1 MIRKLLATTA
11 IATLVSTGAIAQ
23 TTTQPADATAP
34 ANTMQNPAAADQQ
47 MVVRADGNLA
57 SNIIG
62 ESVYNG
68 TDENAERIGEVNDIV
83 IGSDGAIQALV
94 IGVGGF
100 LGIGEK
106 DVAIEY
112 DLAQWIDR
120 DNDRWLVVE
129 TSEEALKAQEE
140 FDRLAYQPMPSDS
153 DVSETRPAT
162 AEDLAA
168 APAEGEENM
177 ADDDMA
183 AAPAGDAAPGSNTTA
198 AAPVE
203 GEAAS
208 DMAAAPVE
216 GETADDMATAPVEGR
231 TNETAAAPAE
241 GEEVDVVVVAPDGSE
256 QPAASD
262 QTAVSEEAA
271 PVEGTDQTR
280 TAAIDRSTLQ
290 PMAAEDLT
298 AENVIGTTVYGANEE
313 NIGEVGDLVLSQD
326 GKIDAMIVNVG
337 GFLGIGEKE
346 VAVGLDKIE
355 FMLDENG
362 NRYVYTPFTQEQLE
376 AQPEYDEAAYGERRD
391 DMRMVVPN

>member
-23 TTTQPADATAP
+23 TTTQPADTTAP
-34 ANTMQNPAAADQQ
+34 STTMQNPAATTEQPMMTQ
-47 MVVRADGNLA
+47 ADGNLA

-68 TDENAERIGEVNDIV
+68 TGDDAENIGEVNDIV
-83 IGSDGAIQALV
+83 IGPDGTIQALV

-112 DLAQWIDR
+112 DLAQWVDR
-120 DNDRWLVVE
+120 DDDRWLVVE
-129 TSEEALKAQEE
+129 TTEDALNAQEE
-140 FDRLAYQPMPSDS
+140 FDRLAYQPMPADS
-153 DVSETRPAT
+153 NVTETQPAT

-168 APAEGEENM
+168 APAEGDEEL

-183 AAPAGDAAPGSNTTA
+183 AAPAGDAATGTDTMATAPAGGAATTQDMTTA
-198 AAPVE
+198 PAE
-203 GEAAS
+203 GEAAD
-208 DMAAAPVE
+208 DMAAAP
-216 GETADDMATAPVEGR
+216 
-231 TNETAAAPAE
+231 AE
-241 GEEVDVVVVAPDGSE
+241 DNGADVVVVAPGGAE
-256 QPAASD
+256 QNAAGE
-262 QTAVSEEAA
+262 QAA
-271 PVEGTDQTR
+271 PAEGMDQTR

-298 AENVIGTTVYGANEE
+298 ADNVIGTTVYGANEE
-313 NIGEVGDLVLSQD
+313 NIGEVGDLVMSQD
-326 GKIDAMIVNVG
+326 GQIDAMIVNVG

-346 VAVGLDKIE
+346 VAVGLDQIE
-355 FMLDENG
+355 FMLDESG

-376 AQPEYDEAAYGERRD
+376 AQPEYDEATYADQRN